1 MKKAIIAASLAT
13 VLCTSAQADTLLGL
27 YVGGQVWANQAKGSL
42 GKEESSQTTFDFD
55 SERSG
60 SYFVALEHPIPLI
73 PNAKIVSTKYDTVG
87 DTTIDVS
94 TTIEGVT
101 TTASVLAEAT
111 FDASYIDYTLYYE
124 VFDNDL
130 LTFDF
135 GLTAR
140 DLSIDSQI
148 TVADNSSD
156 LSSDKI
162 LPLLYA
168 NAIIGLPFTGYNVFA
183 QADFLSRS
191 DYDIYDYQVGVSY
204 EVQNNFVIDVDVTL
218 GYRAVKLEL
227 NDLDG
232 IYSDLTFK
240 GVFVGA
246 VIHF

>member
-1 MKKAIIAASLAT
+1 MKKAIIAASLAA

-27 YVGGQVWANQAKGSL
+27 YIGGQVWANQAKGSL
-42 GKEESSQTTFDFD
+42 GKEEMNQTTFDFD
-55 SERSG
+55 NETSG

-87 DTTIDVS
+87 NTTIDVS

-101 TTASVLAEAT
+101 STESVLAKAT
-111 FDASYIDYTLYYE
+111 FDASYVDYTLYYE
-124 VFDNDL
+124 ILDNDL

-140 DLSIDSQI
+140 DLEIDSQI
-148 TVADNSSD
+148 TAAGNTSD
-156 LSSDKI
+156 LSASKV
-162 LPLLYA
+162 LPLLYV
-168 NAIIGLPFTGYNVFA
+168 NAIIGLPFTGFNVFA

-204 EVQNNFVIDVDVTL
+204 EVLDNLAVDLDLTL

-232 IYSDLTFK
+232 LYSDMTFK
-240 GVFVGA
+240 GVFAGA
-246 VIHF
+246 IMHF